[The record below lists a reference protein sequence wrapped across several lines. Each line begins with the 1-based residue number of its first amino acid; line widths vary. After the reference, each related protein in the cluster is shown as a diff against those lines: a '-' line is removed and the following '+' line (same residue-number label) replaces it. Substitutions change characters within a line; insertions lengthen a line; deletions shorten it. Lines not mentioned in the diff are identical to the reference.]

1 MQDTQYVQNDCM
13 MTFTKYDTA
22 LNDITKTCKL
32 FRS

>member
-13 MTFTKYDTA
+13 MTYTKNDTA
-22 LNDITKTCKL
+22 LTDTTKACKL